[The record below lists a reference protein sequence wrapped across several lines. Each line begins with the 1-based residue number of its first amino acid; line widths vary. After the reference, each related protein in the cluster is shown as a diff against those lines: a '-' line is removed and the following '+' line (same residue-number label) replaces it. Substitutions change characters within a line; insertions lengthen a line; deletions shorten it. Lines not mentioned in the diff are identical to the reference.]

1 MIILDVNKVSKNF
14 GYGSLFENVTFSL
27 NEGESISIVG
37 HNGCG
42 KSTLLRLIAKEERL
56 DSGSISIKKDATVA
70 YLDQII
76 SDKSDD
82 RVVKDILLETF
93 KEINNLMNRIKKYE
107 KLMEEDSEKY
117 LESYCKLLEEYS
129 SLGGYDVDVRINTV
143 CSGLGISDFLLNQNY
158 NSLSGGEKTLIQLAK
173 VLLLKP
179 DLLLLDEPTNHLDI
193 SRVEWLEK
201 YIKSFK
207 GACVIVSHDRYFLDK
222 MSSKILD
229 LSDIEA
235 KVYNTN
241 YSGYLVEREK
251 EFQKQLSDYKNQQ
264 IVIKRLQEQIKY
276 FSERGM
282 ATNSSTLCNRAKA
295 LQTSLNRILER
306 KVEKPK
312 EQRELVVDFNETKR
326 GSEIVL
332 KSENLSVMKPNGDLI
347 LADVSLI
354 IKSREKVAFIGDNG
368 SGKST
373 FLKVVLSMS
382 DLDYLGNFL
391 IGPSVNIGYLP
402 QVITFD
408 GEKVKV
414 LDYFKNETCL
424 DEQKSRAILASFHF
438 FKDDVNKFIKNL
450 SGGERVRLKLAIL
463 LQSKVNCLIFDEP
476 TNHIDISTKE
486 VLERAVEGFKGT
498 FIFVSHDRYFIN
510 KFADKVVE
518 FNNGNLTVYNGNYD
532 YYKEI
537 KNKN

>member
-56 DSGSISIKKDATVA
+56 DNGSISIKKDATVA

-158 NSLSGGEKTLIQLAK
+158 NSLSGGEKTLVQLAK

-347 LADVSLI
+347 LDDVSLI

-382 DLDYLGNFL
+382 DLDYLGNFF

-438 FKDDVNKFIKNL
+438 FKEDVNKFIKNL

>member
-14 GYGSLFENVTFSL
+14 GYGTLFENVTFSL

-42 KSTLLRLIAKEERL
+42 KSTLLKLIAKEERL
-56 DSGSISIKKDATVA
+56 DNGSVSIKKDATVA
-70 YLDQII
+70 YLDQVI
-76 SDKSDD
+76 SDKSDN
-82 RVVKDILLETF
+82 RIVKDILLETF
-93 KEINNLMNRIKKYE
+93 KEINELMIKIKKYE

-117 LESYCKLLEEYS
+117 LEAYCKLLEEYS
-129 SLGGYDVDVRINTV
+129 SIGGYDVDVRINTV
-143 CSGLGISDFLLNQNY
+143 CSGLGINDFLLNQNY
-158 NSLSGGEKTLIQLAK
+158 NCLSGGEKTLVQLAK

-235 KVYNTN
+235 KVYSTN

-251 EFQKQLSDYKNQQ
+251 EFQKQLADYKNQQ

-282 ATNSSTLCNRAKA
+282 ATNSSTLCNRAKS
-295 LQTSLNRILER
+295 LQTTLNRILER
-306 KVEKPK
+306 KVERPK

-332 KSENLSVMKPNGDLI
+332 KAENLSVMKPNGDLI
-347 LADVSLI
+347 LDDVSLI

-373 FLKVVLSMS
+373 FLKVLLGIS
-382 DLDYLGNFL
+382 DLDYLGSVSV
-391 IGPSVNIGYLP
+391 GPSVNIGYLP
-402 QVITFD
+402 QVINFEGD
-408 GEKVKV
+408 KLRV

-424 DEQKSRAILASFHF
+424 DEQKSRTILASFHF
-438 FKDDVNKFIKNL
+438 FKDDANKFIKNL

-476 TNHIDISTKE
+476 TNHIDIATKE
-486 VLERAVEGFKGT
+486 VLEKAVEWFKGT

-518 FNNGNLTVYNGNYD
+518 FSDGNLTVYNGNYD
-532 YYKEI
+532 YYKEM

>member
-56 DSGSISIKKDATVA
+56 DNGSIGIRKDATVA

-158 NSLSGGEKTLIQLAK
+158 NSLSGGEKTLVQLAK

-347 LADVSLI
+347 LDDVSLI

-373 FLKVVLSMS
+373 FLKVVLGVS
-382 DLDYLGNFL
+382 DLDYLGNFF

-438 FKDDVNKFIKNL
+438 FKEDVNKFIKNL

>member
-56 DSGSISIKKDATVA
+56 DNGSISIKKDATVA

-158 NSLSGGEKTLIQLAK
+158 NSLSGGEKTLVQLAK

-347 LADVSLI
+347 LDDVSLI

-373 FLKVVLSMS
+373 FLKVVLGVS
-382 DLDYLGNFL
+382 DLEYLGNFS

-438 FKDDVNKFIKNL
+438 FKEDVNKFIKNL

>member
-56 DSGSISIKKDATVA
+56 DNGSISIKKDATVA

-76 SDKSDD
+76 SDKSDN

-129 SLGGYDVDVRINTV
+129 SLGGYDVEVRINTV

-158 NSLSGGEKTLIQLAK
+158 NSLSGGEKTLVQLAK

-347 LADVSLI
+347 LDDVSLI

-382 DLDYLGNFL
+382 DLDYLGNFF